1 MTIFNILL
9 IIHIATGM
17 LSLGLGLYV
26 LTAKKGD
33 NVHKKVGNI
42 YFIAMMVNS
51 ITAIPM
57 SYLHP
62 NLFLFLIAVWTL
74 YMLLTG
80 KRYLSLKS
88 SLDIKNKDWL
98 LLTISAAAAIVFLFL
113 GINLLIN
120 KNSFGIV
127 VISFALLMTMMVV
140 QDYMNYKGKSKIK
153 NFWISTHIQRMVGSY
168 ISTTTAFLVVN
179 NTFMPDVIAWLLPT
193 IVFTPLL
200 IRWVRKWE
208 VRL

>member
-200 IRWVRKWE
+200 IRWVKKWE

>member
-153 NFWISTHIQRMVGSY
+153 NFWITTHIQRMVGSY